1 MSCALLKCLLNMALV
16 VSACSF
22 TVHPIKVSLRNINTR
37 INSNTH
43 TKTIQF
49 SMQMPDR
56 RRMIKNL
63 AFGGIAFSVFD
74 KGSVNAY
81 TTDELSQINLYHK
94 AVSSV
99 GYISTEYKNV
109 AKKLNFTNIGDLPK
123 GVGTGFVWDD
133 LGHIVTNFHVI
144 NKVDSAEVTLVNK
157 YGVNKKYMAQLTGTD
172 PDKDIAVLK
181 INVSAYDDINLV
193 PIPLGTNDKIQIGQN
208 AYAIGNPFGQE
219 YTFTVG
225 VISGKKREISSPTG
239 RKIKDMIQTDAAIN
253 PGNSGGPLLDSSGRL
268 IGMNTATFGQG
279 VSSGVNFAVS
289 IDTIKNSVNQIIEY
303 GIIQRAVLGISFLER
318 RPIIP
323 DANNTNT
330 NTNNTEFAGID
341 QGIIILDVPKTSP
354 AYTAGLRGII
364 NGTLGDVLVGLNS
377 IPINNTN
384 DLLAALD
391 KYKPGDSVKLHV
403 LRGVAKTRVTIS
415 VTLGSFKVQT
425 YSGLEYE
432 NRPANASVPLIPL
445 DVPLKEMAP
454 RLKP

>member
-1 MSCALLKCLLNMALV
+1 M
-16 VSACSF
+16 
-22 TVHPIKVSLRNINTR
+22 NI
-37 INSNTH
+37 
-43 TKTIQF
+43 Q
-49 SMQMPDR
+49 DR
-56 RRMIKNL
+56 RSILKNL
-63 AFGGIAFSVFD
+63 ALSGITFSVFNNIP
-74 KGSVNAY
+74 SVHAY
-81 TTDELSQINLYHK
+81 TTDEVSQIHLYNK

-123 GVGTGFVWDD
+123 GVGTGFVWDNQ
-133 LGHIVTNFHVI
+133 GHIVTNFHVI

-157 YGVNKKYMAQLTGTD
+157 YGVSKKYMAQLTGAD

-181 INVSAYDDINLV
+181 INVSAYDDIHLV
-193 PIPLGTNDKIQIGQN
+193 PIPLGSNEGIHIGQN

-289 IDTIKNSVNQIIEY
+289 IDTIKHSVNQIIEY

-318 RPIIP
+318 RPFTQSQ
-323 DANNTNT
+323 NNTN
-330 NTNNTEFAGID
+330 NSDFAGVD
-341 QGIIILDVPKTSP
+341 QGIIILEVPKTSP
-354 AYTAGLRGII
+354 AYNAGLRGVV

-377 IPINNTN
+377 IPVNNTN

-391 KYKPGDSVKLHV
+391 KYKPGDRVKLHV
-403 LRGVAKTRVTIS
+403 LRGVAKTRIS
-415 VTLGSFKVQT
+415 LDVTLGSFKVQT

-432 NRPANASVPLIPL
+432 NRPANSSVPLIP
-445 DVPLKEMAP
+445 
-454 RLKP
+454 

>member
-1 MSCALLKCLLNMALV
+1 MPISFLKCLLNIALV
-16 VSACSF
+16 TSVYSF
-22 TVHPIKVSLRNINTR
+22 TIPISISKVSLPIKLRN
-37 INSNTH
+37 S
-43 TKTIQF
+43 KTVHV
-49 SMQMPDR
+49 SMHMPDR
-56 RRMIKNL
+56 RNMMKHIAL
-63 AFGGIAFSVFD
+63 GGITYALFEKHSA
-74 KGSVNAY
+74 NAY
-81 TTDELSQINLYHK
+81 MTDEISQIHLYNK

-123 GVGTGFVWDD
+123 GVGTGFVWDNQ
-133 LGHIVTNFHVI
+133 GHIVTNFHVI

-157 YGVNKKYMAQLTGTD
+157 YGVNKKYMAQLTGAD

-181 INVSAYDDINLV
+181 INVSAYDDIHLV
-193 PIPLGTNDKIQIGQN
+193 PIPLGSNAAIHIGQN

-318 RPIIP
+318 RPNI
-323 DANNTNT
+323 NNTNGS
-330 NTNNTEFAGID
+330 EFASVD
-341 QGIIILDVPKTSP
+341 QGIIILEVPKTSP
-354 AYTAGLRGII
+354 AYNAGLRGII

-377 IPINNTN
+377 IPVNSTN

-391 KYKPGDSVKLHV
+391 KYKPGDHVKLHV
-403 LRGVAKTRVTIS
+403 LRGVAKTRLTLD

-432 NRPANASVPLIPL
+432 NRPANSSVPLIPL